1 MMWLKC
7 IWHSKNAI
15 FTQKFAMS
23 ATAAVYYILF
33 IVITIKLSLGNVAD
47 DGNVC
52 AWVEGAYI
60 VYS

>member
-1 MMWLKC
+1 
-7 IWHSKNAI
+7 
-15 FTQKFAMS
+15 MS

-60 VYS
+60 VYR